1 MTTAWDKFQEI
12 MKAELRKTYS
22 ETVVDY
28 ILNPRNTGSIADAD
42 AHASVLGPCGDNMEI
57 WLKVKDGKVENTSFW
72 TDGCGATG
80 ACGGMATELAQGKTL
95 GEALAISAEVIITN
109 LGGLPED
116 HIHCAGLAS
125 LTLKKAVLEYMNL
138 QREPWKKAYS
148 KDAQRE

>member
-1 MTTAWDKFQEI
+1 MTTAWEKFQEI
-12 MKAELRKTYS
+12 MKAELKKTYS

-28 ILNPRNTGSIADAD
+28 ILNPRNAGNIPDAD
-42 AHASVLGPCGDNMEI
+42 AYASVLGPCGDNMEM
-57 WLKVKDGKVENTSFW
+57 WLKIRDGKVENASFW

-80 ACGGMATELAQGKTL
+80 ACGSMATELAKDKTL
-95 GEALAISAEVIITN
+95 GEALAISAEVIAKS

-125 LTLKKAVLEYMNL
+125 LTLKKAVLEYMSL

-148 KDAQRE
+148 KDARRE